1 MGLAILL
8 LAAAL
13 SLTATPIQN
22 KPAGRD
28 RDKDVKPSKELIAKV
43 VEKQKALRS
52 RAEVRHKESL
62 ARFEAARKAF
72 VSKQQATL
80 EEANRKTLERIKR
93 GG

>member
-1 MGLAILL
+1 MGLATLL

-22 KPAGRD
+22 KQAGLD
-28 RDKDVKPSKELIAKV
+28 RDKDVKPSKEQIAKV
-43 VEKQKALRS
+43 VEKVKALRS

-62 ARFEAARKAF
+62 ARFEASRKGF

-80 EEANRKTLERIKR
+80 EEANRKTLERIKQ